1 MLNFKADPLKQNLV
15 IVTGLAGSG
24 KSVAIKTLE
33 DLGYYCIDNLPIS
46 LFDSF
51 FDLIKG
57 EKLKLNYIALAI
69 DTRDLKTPEYFEKF
83 YNTLKD
89 VCNLYVLF
97 LDAQKDVL
105 LKRYKET
112 RRSHPLFFLNKFSL
126 MNLEDAIDKDF
137 QLMERIRPFSSDI
150 MNTSNLSQKDLRK
163 ILFKE
168 FAKWHNEGVTLSL
181 ISFGYK
187 FGLPP
192 DLDLVFDLRSFKN
205 PYYLD
210 NLRYLSG
217 EDKAVVEYVL
227 SDGNMLIFIDKV
239 VDFLK
244 FMHKSCLQEGR
255 RYLSVG
261 MGCTGGQHR
270 SVVAVHNVSQSLKS
284 YFKSVSIE
292 HRHKEKWLL
301 KKEFT

>member
-1 MLNFKADPLKQNLV
+1 MLNYKADPLKQNLV
-15 IVTGLAGSG
+15 IVTGLSGSG

-33 DLGYYCIDNLPIS
+33 DLGYYCIDNLPIT

-51 FDLIKG
+51 YDLLK
-57 EKLKLNYIALAI
+57 EKKLKFNHIALAI
-69 DTRDLKTPEYFEKF
+69 DARGLKTPQLFEKF
-83 YNTLKD
+83 YMKLKE

-97 LDAQKDVL
+97 LETQKDIL

-112 RRSHPLFFLNKFSL
+112 RRSHPLFFLNDFSEL
-126 MNLEDAIDKDF
+126 NLENAIDKDF
-137 QLMERIRPFSSDI
+137 QLMELMRPFSSDI
-150 MNTSNLSQKDLRK
+150 VNTSDLSHKDLRR

-168 FAKWHNEGVTLSL
+168 FSKWHSEGVTLSL

-192 DLDLVFDLRSFKN
+192 DLDIVFDLRSFKN
-205 PYYLD
+205 PYYEESLK
-210 NLRYLSG
+210 YFSG
-217 EDKAVVEYVL
+217 EDKAVIDYVM
-227 SDGNMLIFIDKV
+227 SDENVVVLIDKV
-239 VDFLK
+239 LDFLK

-270 SVVAVHNVSQSLKS
+270 SVVVVQNLSQCLKPF
-284 YFKSVSIE
+284 FKTVSIE
-292 HRHKEKWLL
+292 HRHKEKWIL
-301 KKEFT
+301 KKEYT